1 MDLKINSRYRI
12 GAKLGSGSFG
22 DIYQGTD
29 LKNHESVA
37 IKLENAQSKYP
48 QLVYES
54 KVYKLLNQT
63 KGIKGIPQVKHVGV
77 EGDYNVMVIDLL
89 GPSLEELFT
98 YCQRQLSLK
107 TTILLGTQLLDR
119 IEYLHSKNIIHR
131 DIKPDNFLMGNYK
144 QPNTVYIIDF
154 GLSKRYC
161 DPHTGQHIP
170 YRDKKSMTG
179 TARYASINTHRGI
192 EQSRRDDL
200 ESIGYVLV
208 YFLRGSL
215 PWQGLK
221 PAPKKDKFDQI
232 WEVKQKVAVDE
243 LCKGCPKGFASYL
256 KYARNMQ
263 FDESPDYAKCHS
275 WFTDIF
281 ASERFEDDG
290 QFDWCIRRASER
302 ENEKKRMERH
312 RERESGDDNAKDKE
326 PSER

>member
-1 MDLKINSRYRI
+1 MDLKIISRYRI
-12 GAKLGSGSFG
+12 GPKLGSGSFG

-54 KVYKLLNQT
+54 KVYKLLNQN
-63 KGIKGIPQVKHVGV
+63 KGVKGVPQVKHIGV

-107 TTILLGTQLLDR
+107 TTILLGEQLLDR

-192 EQSRRDDL
+192 EQVCLSFFCL
-200 ESIGYVLV
+200 
-208 YFLRGSL
+208 FLLSHMDKRSL
-215 PWQGLK
+215 
-221 PAPKKDKFDQI
+221 
-232 WEVKQKVAVDE
+232 
-243 LCKGCPKGFASYL
+243 
-256 KYARNMQ
+256 R
-263 FDESPDYAKCHS
+263 
-275 WFTDIF
+275 
-281 ASERFEDDG
+281 
-290 QFDWCIRRASER
+290 
-302 ENEKKRMERH
+302 
-312 RERESGDDNAKDKE
+312 
-326 PSER
+326 